1 MSRIFNDGSNN
12 AAQGHYFNGMYLPD
26 TPIWYMQ
33 GCDTS
38 GNANLAVFGASSK
51 ELPLAG
57 ISENGDS
64 SVGGTGVQGYIENSE
79 ANNYRAH
86 GHSNTVNKQA
96 LDPHSGYMG
105 ISCDGD
111 GFNHRSEM
119 LDNRGALLPT
129 PYSQTTNAQYLG
141 TVVGEPGYQRG
152 INLFLKG
159 ATVYLHP
166 LSGLFNHLTC
176 SSEGQGRLTLS
187 AEHMTVPMAGKSDEM
202 TGSIGYN
209 RRTDTLMLV
218 QHIDSGYKTFRLHIW
233 TGLSAKIGLN
243 SGALG
248 AMLKAAKAAGNYRSI
263 DYDTQAAGGY
273 AGTNDKDWYANIKVV
288 PCDDGSAWLGH
299 RYISAHQL
307 FAFDGTQVSLAKS
320 LNCSSGYGVDQGG
333 YYAQKHQLS
342 FDQSR
347 IAIYAPYYRYL
358 TGANLF
364 YCNTASASTFS
375 WYQNT
380 ANSNRSMSI
389 APIGGRAFAVVDQS
403 NFDINTGA
411 YDLRLIDQRDDQ
423 MKGEVLPDILFSPA
437 VSGYS
442 TSTNYSGVFLGRLLH
457 HPSES
462 NEFNEGLLTV

>member
-1 MSRIFNDGSNN
+1 MSRIFNDGSAN

-26 TPIWYMQ
+26 TPLWYIQ

-38 GNANLAVFGASSK
+38 GNANLAVFGTSSN

-57 ISENGDS
+57 ITENGYS
-64 SVGGTGVQGYIENSE
+64 AVGGTGVQGYMENSE

-86 GHSNTVNKQA
+86 GYSSTMNTQG
-96 LDPHSGYMG
+96 LDPQSGYMG

-111 GFNHRSEM
+111 GFNHRSEIM
-119 LDNRGALLPT
+119 DNRGALLPT
-129 PYSQTTNAQYLG
+129 PYNMTVNAQYLG

-152 INLFLKG
+152 INLFLNG
-159 ATVYLHP
+159 TSIYLRP
-166 LSGLFNHLTC
+166 LSGLFNHLTHTP
-176 SSEGQGRLTLS
+176 EGQGRLTLS
-187 AEHMTVPMAGKSDEM
+187 ADHLTAPIAGKVAEM

-218 QHIDSGYKTFRLHIW
+218 QNNSGYNQFRLHIW
-233 TGLSAKIGLN
+233 TGLSAKIGLD
-243 SGALG
+243 SVALG
-248 AMLKAAKAAGNYRSI
+248 AMLKAAKTAGDYRFI
-263 DYDTQAAGGY
+263 DYDTSTAGGY
-273 AGTNDKDWYANIKVV
+273 SGTSQKGWYGNIKVV

-299 RYISAHQL
+299 RYTGAHQL
-307 FAFDGTQVSLAKS
+307 FAFDGTKVSLAKS
-320 LNCSSGYGVDQGG
+320 LGCNTGRGVEHGG

-347 IAIYAPYYRYL
+347 IAIYAPYYYYL

-364 YCNTASASTFS
+364 YCSTASAVGFS

-380 ANSNRSMSI
+380 ATSNRSQSI
-389 APIGGRAFAVVDQS
+389 APIGGRAFALIDHS

-411 YDLRLIDQRDDQ
+411 YDLRLIDQHDDQ
-423 MKGEVLPDILFSPA
+423 MKGAALPDFRFSPA
-437 VSGYS
+437 VSGY
-442 TSTNYSGVFLGRLLH
+442 TASTNYSGLFLGRLLH